1 MSIAAFIYLFTH
13 PSSNAMATSVELLA
27 ILEELADGDF
37 KKFKWLL
44 QQAEVLEGFPAIPK
58 SQLENADRMDTV
70 SEIADTFDRN
80 ATEVCIK
87 VLKTMKK
94 NDLVQRLSNINS
106 TSKGK
111 KGGDSM
117 RKKVKYIYCQ
127 NYNKR
132 ILIRPKIKKM
142 RG

>member
-1 MSIAAFIYLFTH
+1 
-13 PSSNAMATSVELLA
+13 MATSVELLA
-27 ILEELADGDF
+27 ILDELADGDF

-94 NDLVQRLSNINS
+94 NDLVQRLLNMNS

-117 RKKVKYIYCQ
+117 R
-127 NYNKR
+127 
-132 ILIRPKIKKM
+132 
-142 RG
+142 